1 MQLAPLLKN
10 AANVWMTGHLIRRV
24 SRDVVRAVP
33 YPAIG
38 VAALLGGA
46 LGALYVRRS
55 RSYHYRNGSAR

>member
-24 SRDVVRAVP
+24 SGDVVRAAP

-38 VAALLGGA
+38 IAALLGGA
-46 LGALYVRRS
+46 LGALCVRRA
-55 RSYHYRNGSAR
+55 RSGHFRH